1 MNWHEYVMDL
11 EFSFQCIKRQIL
23 SHRVNWPEFC
33 NIFIIIKKK
42 QKLLKTTIIIILSAW
57 YEPDSMNV
65 KS

>member
-33 NIFIIIKKK
+33 NIFIIMKK
-42 QKLLKTTIIIILSAW
+42 QKLLKPQKSLHFLPEN
-57 YEPDSMNV
+57 EPDSVNV